1 MKRIVS
7 VILAL
12 CLMMALPVGAYAA
25 TSYPGGL
32 SLDKTSVEVGEEVVL
47 TMSLPADALATIQF
61 GIVFP
66 VEFLEITSISAPAEG
81 EKGVGLYAA
90 SDMAAANENGCI
102 TFAFVGDQGDNAI
115 AAEDGLITIT
125 FKALAAS
132 DAVPISFAGDEVM
145 PWIMDTL
152 DGNGEIAD
160 EFEPTDASV
169 TLKITEPAYVLG
181 DVTGDGRINMADV
194 TAIRKY
200 IINASLYPLAVQAAG
215 DVTGDG
221 RINMADVTAIRKY
234 IINPT
239 LYPLG

>member
-66 VEFLEITSISAPAEG
+66 VEYLEITSISAPAEG

-181 DVTGDGRINMADV
+181 DVNEDGKVNMKDWNRLYEHLNETSLLTGNGLSAADV
-194 TAIRKY
+194 NQDGKVNMKDWNR
-200 IINASLYPLAVQAAG
+200 LYEHLNETNPLF
-215 DVTGDG
+215 
-221 RINMADVTAIRKY
+221 
-234 IINPT
+234 
-239 LYPLG
+239 